1 MPSAS
6 LASQSNLTEAMSHL
20 TASQIAAQA
29 AFQHRIDTQNQNQ
42 ADPNHNRKR
51 SETVPPLATA
61 QDVRRTSKTYSPPIP
76 QTQHVPHPGSA
87 VTEQQYRNGLIGNT
101 AATTAAAAAFPRL
114 VHVPTEEKEKDSKKG
129 LKRFRPKNIG
139 ISRDK
144 DRDGEKPLPSP
155 NKIQHSGLSQVINAS
170 TTSLAD
176 TVSSNNSSMYMLNIN
191 PSTSTVL
198 NVGDKPEKEKSHK
211 HTLRQKLKLKDKD
224 DYKSLALSSA
234 SSNSRPAD
242 INNPQSLYTFA
253 PSSPGPSSSFSK
265 SVSGL
270 DLRHG
275 GRALREKKKEEK
287 AQAAALEPAISRGE
301 SETSEW
307 PGLGSSITH
316 ASTNSFMPYANESLA
331 GFGLNNMTA
340 DDAWDFLKAKI
351 LVIFEGEDVRIPVE
365 DLNKLVTIHIQQCVH
380 KRDPSIIVG
389 DLEDLLKTGFL
400 SLNHTIRS
408 VPDDRLIPHL
418 VGMWMQVFGTILP
431 FIQAVFLPLDLEF
444 KGRGSILTTPKLA
457 ADFWGNLPSAETGSV
472 FSTSASAG
480 GDFDAI
486 VSAGEELEVRRIVLI
501 AFRDTV
507 ITPRFEMLK
516 ATFSRLSLE
525 SINVTL
531 SHLGEGGRTRGNSGG
546 SVGDRPGTAAS
557 LDPNNASY
565 SSQSSTLLG
574 SAAASSGARS
584 RATSNLSNGSNP
596 AQEVAFQSFSS
607 PPATRAQD
615 VDSRQVTETVGRMLQ
630 CLCVLCSVQSG
641 DASQEK
647 LEELSRQLKLNW
659 LGRGRTGRNR
669 KGFVGSRVRPM
680 RSMGSTIRQ
689 AVQGSREGSPT
700 PTPTRQG
707 TVSRAPE
714 VGVAA

>member
-6 LASQSNLTEAMSHL
+6 LASQSNLAEGMSHL

-29 AFQHRIDTQNQNQ
+29 AFQHRVDPQHQMQN
-42 ADPNHNRKR
+42 DPQHARKR
-51 SETVPPLATA
+51 SETVPQPVGA
-61 QDVRRTSKTYSPPIP
+61 QDQRRSSKTYSPPIP
-76 QTQHVPHPGSA
+76 QTQNTLYVPHP
-87 VTEQQYRNGLIGNT
+87 VTEQQYKNGLIGNA

-114 VHVPTEEKEKDSKKG
+114 VHTPTEEKESKKG

-144 DRDGEKPLPSP
+144 DKEVEKPMPSP
-155 NKIQHSGLSQVINAS
+155 NKIVPSGLSQVVNAS

-176 TVSSNNSSMYMLNIN
+176 TLSSNNSSMYMLNTN
-191 PSTSTVL
+191 PSTNTIV

-224 DYKSLALSSA
+224 DYRSLALSSA

-253 PSSPGPSSSFSK
+253 PSSPGPASSFTK
-265 SVSGL
+265 SVSGF

-275 GRALREKKKEEK
+275 GRALRDKKKEEK
-287 AQAAALEPAISRGE
+287 AQAALEPAISRGE

-307 PGLGSSITH
+307 PSIHGLASSLGA
-316 ASTNSFMPYANESLA
+316 ASTTSLMPYASESLS

-365 DLNKLVTIHIQQCVH
+365 DLNKLVTIHIQQCVQ

-389 DLEDLLKTGFL
+389 DLEDLLQTGFL

-408 VPDDRLIPHL
+408 VPDERLIPYL

-431 FIQAVFLPLDLEF
+431 FMQAVFLPLDLEF
-444 KGRGSILTTPKLA
+444 KGRGSILTSPQMA
-457 ADFWGNLPSAETGSV
+457 AEFWGNLPSADTGSV
-472 FSTSASAG
+472 FSGSASLG
-480 GDFDAI
+480 GEFDSI
-486 VSAGEELEVRRIVLI
+486 VPAGEELEVRRIVLI
-501 AFRDTV
+501 AFRDVV
-507 ITPRFEMLK
+507 ITPRFDMLK
-516 ATFSRLSLE
+516 TTFSRLSLE

-531 SHLGEGGRTRGNSGG
+531 SNLEDGGRTRGNSGG
-546 SVGDRPGTAAS
+546 SDRPGTAMS
-557 LDPNNASY
+557 LDPHNASY

-574 SAAASSGARS
+574 TVSSGARS
-584 RATSNLSNGSNP
+584 RATSNLSTGSNP

-607 PPATRAQD
+607 PPTARPSD
-615 VDSRQVTETVGRMLQ
+615 IDSKQVTETVGRMLQ

-641 DASQEK
+641 DGPQEK

-669 KGFVGSRVRPM
+669 KGFVGSRVRPI
-680 RSMGSTIRQ
+680 RSMGSTIRGQ
-689 AVQGSREGSPT
+689 AVERSREGSPT

-707 TVSRAPE
+707 TVSRQPE
-714 VGVAA
+714 MIGVAA

>member
-6 LASQSNLTEAMSHL
+6 LASQSNLAEGMSHL

-29 AFQHRIDTQNQNQ
+29 AFQHRVDTQHQNQ
-42 ADPNHNRKR
+42 ADPQHNRKR
-51 SETVPPLATA
+51 SETVPQQTGP
-61 QDVRRTSKTYSPPIP
+61 QDVRRSSKTYSPPIP
-76 QTQHVPHPGSA
+76 QTQNVQHQGTA
-87 VTEQQYRNGLIGNT
+87 FTEQQYKNGLIGNA

-114 VHVPTEEKEKDSKKG
+114 VHVPTEEKESKKG

-144 DRDGEKPLPSP
+144 DVEKSMPSP

-176 TVSSNNSSMYMLNIN
+176 TISSSNSSMYMLNTN
-191 PSTSTVL
+191 ASTSTVV

-242 INNPQSLYTFA
+242 LNNPQSLYTFA
-253 PSSPGPSSSFSK
+253 PSSPGPASSFSK
-265 SVSGL
+265 TVSGL

-287 AQAAALEPAISRGE
+287 AQAAALEPSISRGE

-307 PGLGSSITH
+307 FGLGSSLQL
-316 ASTNSFMPYANESLA
+316 STTNFMPYANESLA

-351 LVIFEGEDVRIPVE
+351 LVIFEGENVRIPVE

-389 DLEDLLKTGFL
+389 DLEELLKTGFL

-431 FIQAVFLPLDLEF
+431 FIQGVFLPLDLEF

-457 ADFWGNLPSAETGSV
+457 SEFWGNLPSADTGSV
-472 FSTSASAG
+472 FSSSASLG
-480 GDFDAI
+480 GDFDAV

-525 SINVTL
+525 SINVSL
-531 SHLGEGGRTRGNSGG
+531 SNAEEGGRTRGNSGG
-546 SVGDRPGTAAS
+546 SAGDRPGTATS

-607 PPATRAQD
+607 PPATHPQD
-615 VDSRQVTETVGRMLQ
+615 LDSKKVTETVGRMLQ

-680 RSMGSTIRQ
+680 RSMGITIRQ
-689 AVQGSREGSPT
+689 TVQGSREGSPT

-707 TVSRAPE
+707 TITRTVDMI
-714 VGVAA
+714 GVAA

>member
-6 LASQSNLTEAMSHL
+6 LASQSNLTEGMSHL

-29 AFQHRIDTQNQNQ
+29 AFQHRVDTQHQNQ
-42 ADPNHNRKR
+42 SDPLHARKR
-51 SETVPPLATA
+51 SETVPQSAGA
-61 QDVRRTSKTYSPPIP
+61 QEPRRGSKTYSPPIP
-76 QTQHVPHPGSA
+76 QNQSTHNMPHA

-114 VHVPTEEKEKDSKKG
+114 VHPPTEEKESKKG

-144 DRDGEKPLPSP
+144 DKEVEKPMPSP
-155 NKIQHSGLSQVINAS
+155 NKIIPSGLSQVVNAS

-176 TVSSNNSSMYMLNIN
+176 TLSSNNSSMYMLNTNASTNTIIN
-191 PSTSTVL
+191 I
-198 NVGDKPEKEKSHK
+198 GDKPEKEKPHK

-224 DYKSLALSSA
+224 DYRSLALSSA
-234 SSNSRPAD
+234 SSNSKPAD

-253 PSSPGPSSSFSK
+253 PSSPGPASTFAK
-265 SVSGL
+265 SMSAF

-275 GRALREKKKEEK
+275 GRALRDKKKEEK
-287 AQAAALEPAISRGE
+287 AQGGLEPAISRGD

-307 PGLGSSITH
+307 PSIHGLGTSLGSQPAT
-316 ASTNSFMPYANESLA
+316 TFMPYASESLS

-351 LVIFEGEDVRIPVE
+351 LVVFEGEDVRIPVE
-365 DLNKLVTIHIQQCVH
+365 DLNKLVTTHIQQCIH

-389 DLEDLLKTGFL
+389 DLEDLLRTGFL

-408 VPDDRLIPHL
+408 VPDDRLVPYL
-418 VGMWMQVFGTILP
+418 VSMWMQVFGTILP
-431 FIQAVFLPLDLEF
+431 FMQAVFLPLDLEF
-444 KGRGSILTTPKLA
+444 KGRGSILSSPKLA
-457 ADFWGNLPSAETGSV
+457 AEFWGNLPSADTGSV
-472 FSTSASAG
+472 FSGSASLG
-480 GDFDAI
+480 GEFDSI
-486 VSAGEELEVRRIVLI
+486 VPAGEELEVRRIVLI

-507 ITPRFEMLK
+507 IVPRFDMLK
-516 ATFSRLSLE
+516 TTFSRLSLE
-525 SINVTL
+525 SINITL
-531 SHLGEGGRTRGNSGG
+531 ANLEEGGRTRGNSGG
-546 SVGDRPGTAAS
+546 SDRPGTAMS
-557 LDPNNASY
+557 LDPHNASY

-574 SAAASSGARS
+574 TVSSGARS
-584 RATSNLSNGSNP
+584 RATSNLSTGSNP

-607 PPATRAQD
+607 PPAARPSDT
-615 VDSRQVTETVGRMLQ
+615 DSKQVTETVGRMLQ

-641 DASQEK
+641 DGPQEK

-669 KGFVGSRVRPM
+669 KGFVGSRVRPV
-680 RSMGSTIRQ
+680 RSMGSTIRGQ
-689 AVQGSREGSPT
+689 AVEGSREGSPT

-707 TVSRAPE
+707 TVVRQPE
-714 VGVAA
+714 MIGVAA

>member
-6 LASQSNLTEAMSHL
+6 LASQSNLTEGMSHL

-29 AFQHRIDTQNQNQ
+29 AFQHRVDTQLQNQ
-42 ADPNHNRKR
+42 SDPQHNRKR
-51 SETVPPLATA
+51 SETVPQQAGQ
-61 QDVRRTSKTYSPPIP
+61 QDVRRSSKTYSPPIP
-76 QTQHVPHPGSA
+76 QTQNIQHTGLA
-87 VTEQQYRNGLIGNT
+87 VTEQQYKNGLIGNA

-114 VHVPTEEKEKDSKKG
+114 VHVPTEEKESKKG

-144 DRDGEKPLPSP
+144 DKEIEKPMPSP
-155 NKIQHSGLSQVINAS
+155 NKIQHSGLSQVTNAS

-176 TVSSNNSSMYMLNIN
+176 TISSSNSSMYLLNTN
-191 PSTSTVL
+191 ASTATVV

-242 INNPQSLYTFA
+242 LNNPQSLYTFA
-253 PSSPGPSSSFSK
+253 PSSPGPASSFSK
-265 SVSGL
+265 TVSGL

-287 AQAAALEPAISRGE
+287 AQAAGLEPSISRGE

-307 PGLGSSITH
+307 PGLGSSLQL
-316 ASTNSFMPYANESLA
+316 STTSFMPYANESLA

-418 VGMWMQVFGTILP
+418 VGMWMRVFGAILP
-431 FIQAVFLPLDLEF
+431 FMQAVFLPLDLEF

-457 ADFWGNLPSAETGSV
+457 SEFWGNLPSADTGSV
-472 FSTSASAG
+472 FSSSVSLG
-480 GDFDAI
+480 GDFDTV

-516 ATFSRLSLE
+516 STFSRLSLE
-525 SINVTL
+525 SINVSL
-531 SHLGEGGRTRGNSGG
+531 SNMEGGRTRGNSGG
-546 SVGDRPGTAAS
+546 SAGDRPGTATS

-607 PPATRAQD
+607 PPATRPQD
-615 VDSRQVTETVGRMLQ
+615 LDSKQVTETVGRMLQ

-707 TVSRAPE
+707 TVTRTVE
-714 VGVAA
+714 MVGVAA